1 MVISRN
7 GARFDGFFIDGQ
19 KSGEPNRK
27 ARPFVTRERVFFSI
41 LKPNLASFS
50 LHLESLQ
57 QQNQDRDLNLLESRS
72 RNTDH
77 MSEIERSR

>member
-41 LKPNLASFS
+41 LKKTWPAFRFTWNHYNSNWRD
-50 LHLESLQ
+50 
-57 QQNQDRDLNLLESRS
+57 QNQDRDLNLQESRFF
-72 RNTDH
+72 
-77 MSEIERSR
+77 